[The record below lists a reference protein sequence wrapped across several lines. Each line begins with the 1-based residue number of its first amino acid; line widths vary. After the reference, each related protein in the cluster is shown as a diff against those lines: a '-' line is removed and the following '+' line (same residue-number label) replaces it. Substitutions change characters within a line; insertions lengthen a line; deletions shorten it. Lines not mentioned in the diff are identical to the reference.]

1 MFQNATWH
9 VKSLL
14 NGLSFEFVV
23 PLLQTAGNYSKH
35 SQALY
40 TKLLIHFVFIIVH
53 NGTLP
58 ESSKIEEWLRESC
71 QSHMVNHCVAATACS
86 WKFCKNLEKHLLA
99 VKQSGYISVYAIWPQ
114 PCLKKKWGENTKI
127 YIATLWGG
135 GTVGNFTPF
144 QI

>member
-14 NGLSFEFVV
+14 NDLSFEFVI

-71 QSHMVNHCVAATACS
+71 QSHMVNHCVAATACL

-99 VKQSGYISVYAIWPQ
+99 VKQSGYISVYAI
-114 PCLKKKWGENTKI
+114 CTTLFKKKMRRKYQDI
-127 YIATLWGG
+127 YSYSLGWWDYR
-135 GTVGNFTPF
+135 
-144 QI
+144 

>member
-14 NGLSFEFVV
+14 NDLSFDFVI

-53 NGTLP
+53 NGILP

-99 VKQSGYISVYAIWPQ
+99 VKQSGYISVYAI
-114 PCLKKKWGENTKI
+114 CTTLFKKKMRRKYQDI
-127 YIATLWGG
+127 YSYSLGWWDYR
-135 GTVGNFTPF
+135 
-144 QI
+144 